1 MIIEREAELGIN
13 HRGRLMAVRAL
24 GKAFIVLASISALV
38 GILWVADSFRSAIRH
53 DPMPNETTTTVGML
67 LVPVAISVVVAWL
80 LFRIGQG
87 LQRHAPWSRW
97 AAVAVLVPACIPPL
111 VFFFSAVRGEVY
123 ERAALM
129 LALAIP
135 PALGA
140 LLLASSAADLLFSPK
155 SVEQCKDAHAYPS
168 WTGSRAG
175 LVIKLFITLVT
186 LAALIAMIAL
196 SH

>member
-1 MIIEREAELGIN
+1 MMIEAEADLGID

-38 GILWVADSFRSAIRH
+38 GILWVADSFRSAIPQ
-53 DPMPNETTTTVGML
+53 DPMPNETTTTVGVL
-67 LVPVAISVVVAWL
+67 LTPVALSVVVTWL

-87 LQRHAPWSRW
+87 LQRHAPWSRS
-97 AAVAVLVPACIPPL
+97 AALAVLVPVCIPPL
-111 VFFFSAVRGEVY
+111 VFFFSAVRGGVY

-135 PALGA
+135 PALAA

-155 SVEQCKDAHAYPS
+155 SKEAQKDSHGYES

-175 LVIKLFITLVT
+175 LVIKIFITLVT
-186 LAALIAMIAL
+186 LAALIALISL

>member
-1 MIIEREAELGIN
+1 MMIEREAELEID
-13 HRGRLMAVRAL
+13 HRGRLMAVRGL

-38 GILWVADSFRSAIRH
+38 GILWVADSFRRAIRH

-80 LFRIGQG
+80 LFRLGQE
-87 LQRHAPWSRW
+87 LQRLAPWSRW
-97 AAVAVLVPACIPPL
+97 AAMSVLVPACIPPL

-135 PALGA
+135 PALAPGSWRA
-140 LLLASSAADLLFSPK
+140 RRPTSCSARNPK
-155 SVEQCKDAHAYPS
+155 RHARTPM
-168 WTGSRAG
+168 GMSRG
-175 LVIKLFITLVT
+175 LVRGPGL
-186 LAALIAMIAL
+186 L
-196 SH
+196 SSSSPPWLRWRR